1 MADWSIEGF
10 FKVTALIMD
19 SLASLGA
26 WSSPIYARIMML
38 DLQFKEDP
46 EAINS
51 MYLDHIS
58 IP

>member
-1 MADWSIEGF
+1 
-10 FKVTALIMD
+10 MD